1 MNVIMQTKQEDGYKW
16 WQGEVVCSICGH
28 TQTSRI
34 EIPKDAQEP
43 IVLLECSECHNM
55 SCQVE

>member
-1 MNVIMQTKQEDGYKW
+1 MPSEPEDGYKW
-16 WQGEVVCSICGH
+16 WQGKVVCSICGH

-43 IVLLECSECHNM
+43 IVLLECNECHNM
-55 SCQVE
+55 SCQVD